1 MLLEVMTVTFS
12 AVMVCFIWEINA
24 DVADGTV

>member
-1 MLLEVMTVTFS
+1 MLFDAITVTFS

-24 DVADGTV
+24 DVVDGTV